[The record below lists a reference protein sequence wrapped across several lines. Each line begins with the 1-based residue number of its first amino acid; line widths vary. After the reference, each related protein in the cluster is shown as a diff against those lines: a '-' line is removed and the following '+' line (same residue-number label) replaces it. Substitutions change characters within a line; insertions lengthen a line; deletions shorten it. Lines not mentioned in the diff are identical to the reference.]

1 MKKDLKKMLEE
12 KLQQNNQRHTLASQS
27 VEFSEGREYDLIP
40 TDKIYPNPYQPRRSF
55 PQEDIDKLA
64 NSISEIGLLEPIL
77 IRKNEEGGYQ
87 IAAGERRWRAHK
99 QLNKL
104 TIEAIVTNISDS
116 DMAIFALAENVNRED
131 LSDYEIGLSLRQIE
145 NAFPSKKKLAESLG
159 LNREDMY
166 KYFAYY
172 DLPEFILTDLNTNPR
187 LLSRSAASDIK
198 RLLNQ
203 HKDSKFINTCL
214 LEAWSLLLAEELE
227 QTKIAGY
234 ITRRLK
240 GLHENQPNCHIQNSH
255 NLIKDGKKV
264 GSLSWTGKHLTVR
277 LNTDVINVEKEE
289 KLREFIKELIDVEL
303 AEM

>member
-12 KLQQNNQRHTLASQS
+12 KLQQNNQRHTLASQL
-27 VEFSEGREYDLIP
+27 VEFSEGREYSLVP
-40 TDKIYPNPYQPRRSF
+40 TGKIYPNPYQPRRIF
-55 PQEDIDKLA
+55 PQEEIDKLA

-77 IRKNEEGGYQ
+77 LRKYENNYQ

-99 QLNKL
+99 QLNKP
-104 TIEAIVTNISDS
+104 TIEAIVTNISDG

-172 DLPEFILTDLNTNPR
+172 DLPEFILNDLNNNPR

-203 HKDSKFINTCL
+203 HKDSIFINTCL
-214 LEAWSLLLAEELE
+214 TEAWSLLLAQELE

-234 ITRRLK
+234 ITRKLK
-240 GLHENQPNCHIQNSH
+240 GLLENQPDYHIQSSH
-255 NLIKDGKKV
+255 NLIRDGKKV
-264 GSLSWTGKHLTVR
+264 GSLAWTGKHITVR
-277 LNTDVINVEKEE
+277 LNTNVIDDSKEQ
-289 KLREFIKELIDVEL
+289 KLKEFIKELIDAEL
-303 AEM
+303 TEM

>member
-27 VEFSEGREYDLIP
+27 VEFSEGREYSLVP
-40 TDKIYPNPYQPRRSF
+40 TEKIYPNPYQPRRIF
-55 PQEDIDKLA
+55 PQEEIDKLA

-77 IRKNEEGGYQ
+77 LRKYEENYQ

-99 QLNKL
+99 QLNKP
-104 TIEAIVTNISDS
+104 TIEAIVTNISDG

-172 DLPEFILTDLNTNPR
+172 DLPEFILNDLNNNPR

-203 HKDSKFINTCL
+203 YKDSIFINTCL
-214 LEAWSLLLAEELE
+214 TEAWALLLAQELE

-234 ITRRLK
+234 ITRKLK
-240 GLHENQPNCHIQNSH
+240 GFLENQPGCHIQSSH
-255 NLIKDGKKV
+255 NLIREGKKV

-277 LNTDVINVEKEE
+277 LNTNVIDTSKEK
-289 KLREFIKELIDVEL
+289 KLKEFIKELIDAEL
-303 AEM
+303 TEM